1 MARHEMH
8 DIAAG
13 AAQDHRALQV
23 DVEHERRFE
32 QQREGAAEPLRLRL
46 LDIVENR
53 PRSGSNLC
61 PVPALAQPEKLMR
74 RNNDPQI
81 EPLIAIGILVALHR
95 IDTLGLESPGQEI
108 GDLAH
113 KEIAERAAKD
123 ANLDAATSQRR
134 RALGHISV
142 GRRAFG
148 EPRQAVPLGPYR
160 VIHLRQQARHDQRA
174 GKGAPLLQPV
184 PQKMPPGLRRVARD
198 VGM

>member
-23 DVEHERRFE
+23 DVEHQRRFE
-32 QQREGAAEPLRLRL
+32 QQRKGAAEPLRLRL

-74 RNNDPQI
+74 RDKDPQI

-123 ANLDAATSQRR
+123 ANFDAATPQRR
-134 RALGHISV
+134 RALGHTSV

-160 VIHLRQQARHDQRA
+160 VIHLRQ
-174 GKGAPLLQPV
+174 
-184 PQKMPPGLRRVARD
+184 
-198 VGM
+198 